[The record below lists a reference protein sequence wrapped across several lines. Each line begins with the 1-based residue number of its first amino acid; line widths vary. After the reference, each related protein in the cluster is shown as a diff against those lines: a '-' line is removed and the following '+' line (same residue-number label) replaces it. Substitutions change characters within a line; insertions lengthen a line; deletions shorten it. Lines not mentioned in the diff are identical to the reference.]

1 MAPPTL
7 PGFYP
12 HSEWAVLGPVHV
24 GVRSKPRPIIVVM
37 DLGCWAL
44 PSNRRSL
51 KDPPL
56 MRTHPN
62 KAVDVAFHQTL
73 KKQPLLGGLRFA
85 LLAGH
90 PYGPPHRVPRQQ
102 LLGLSSQMRRDPEA
116 HKLRR

>member
-1 MAPPTL
+1 MAPPTS

-12 HSEWAVLGPVHV
+12 HSEWAAPGPVHV

-56 MRTHPN
+56 MRSHPN
-62 KAVDVAFHQTL
+62 KAVDVRFPSNL
-73 KKQPLLGGLRFA
+73 KETAVAWRIKIWALGG
-85 LLAGH
+85 H
-90 PYGPPHRVPRQQ
+90 PNGPPHRIPRQQ
-102 LLGLSSQMRRDPEA
+102 LLGLSSKMRRDPEA

>member
-12 HSEWAVLGPVHV
+12 HSEWAAPGPVHV

-56 MRTHPN
+56 MRSHPN
-62 KAVDVAFHQTL
+62 KAVGDAFHETSR
-73 KKQPLLGGLRFA
+73 KQPLL
-85 LLAGH
+85 
-90 PYGPPHRVPRQQ
+90 
-102 LLGLSSQMRRDPEA
+102 
-116 HKLRR
+116 

>member
-1 MAPPTL
+1 MAPPTS

-12 HSEWAVLGPVHV
+12 HSEWAAPGPVHV

-56 MRTHPN
+56 MRSHPN
-62 KAVDVAFHQTL
+62 KAVDVAFHQTS

-85 LLAGH
+85 LLAVI
-90 PYGPPHRVPRQQ
+90 PMVHRIGYLGSNCLGCPR
-102 LLGLSSQMRRDPEA
+102 
-116 HKLRR
+116 K